1 VEVDIGE
8 YRACDAALGC
18 SRKAVPL
25 GSTKIQVSCTKEFPD
40 EVDKALIFNLLAEQV
55 D

>member
-18 SRKAVPL
+18 PRKAVPL
-25 GSTKIQVSCTKEFPD
+25 CSTQIQVSCVQEFPD
-40 EVDKALIFNLLAEQV
+40 EVEKALIFDLLAEQG